1 MCSVGSL
8 CFYPLLSIP
17 SYNRKAPARI
27 LPPIIDVI
35 DADRKDRVTKTLAES
50 HLDAMICNS
59 ASAVLLLTGYWPVMG
74 ASVAVFTKDGDVHV
88 VLPEDEVELA
98 QRTSD
103 AGLVPYQP
111 STLAALSTPIDAL
124 VDPLRQLTTRLGL
137 CHAAIGLQ
145 LDEAMQPATYLSSV
159 EFRFS
164 LFALLQRLLP
174 EANYTSC
181 DHALEQM
188 QAHKTAKELECVQ
201 RASEIAAAGFARAAE
216 VVQVGRRETEI
227 AAALQAAFQ
236 ASTKTAAV
244 ERSYGSFFCM
254 SGPNSARASAAY
266 ARTRQRSVEA
276 GDLVMIH
283 ANTCADGYWTDIT
296 RTYTAGPA
304 SHRQDTMRSAIC
316 EARREALLAI
326 RPGARACDVDH
337 AARNVMSAHG
347 FGDAFKHSTGHGVG
361 FAAANANA
369 LPRIHP
375 KSPDVLELGMT
386 FNVEPA
392 AYFDGYGGMRHC
404 DVVAVTSEGAT
415 VFTEF

>member
-1 MCSVGSL
+1 M
-8 CFYPLLSIP
+8 
-17 SYNRKAPARI
+17 
-27 LPPIIDVI
+27 IDVI
-35 DADRKDRVTKTLAES
+35 DAERKDRVAHVLAES

-59 ASAVLLLTGYWPVMG
+59 ASAVLLLSGYWPVMG
-74 ASVAVFTKDGDVHV
+74 ASIVVFTKDGDVHV

-98 QRTSD
+98 QRTSG
-103 AGLVPYQP
+103 AVLIPYQP
-111 STLAALSTPIDAL
+111 STLAALSAPIDEL
-124 VDPLRQLTTRLGL
+124 VDPLRRLTTRLGL
-137 CHAAIGLQ
+137 SHAAIGLQ
-145 LDEAMQPATYLSSV
+145 FDEEMQPATYASSV

-174 EANYTSC
+174 EANYRSC
-181 DHALEQM
+181 DRALEQM
-188 QAHKTAKELECVQ
+188 QARKTAKELECIQ
-201 RASEIAAAGFARAAE
+201 RASEIAAAGFACAAE
-216 VVQVGRRETEI
+216 FVQVGTREAEI

-236 ASTKTAAV
+236 VSTKAAAV
-244 ERSYGSFFCM
+244 ERSYGFFFCM

-304 SHRQDTMRSAIC
+304 SQRQDTMRSAIC
-316 EARREALLAI
+316 EARKEALLKI
-326 RPGARACDVDH
+326 RPGVHACDVDR
-337 AARNVMSAHG
+337 AARHVMSAHG

-369 LPRIHP
+369 MPRIHP
-375 KSPDVLELGMT
+375 KSPDVLEVGMT

-415 VFTEF
+415 IFTEF